1 MYALILLSDRI
12 IPILFWYFDTYC
24 IFSSSQTDEELQSS
38 RRIQIVNEGR
48 QLRVVLLQSSDR
60 GTYRCRGENSAG
72 SVEAS
77 ARLTVTQTGKER
89 REITHGKISQSMN
102 LFWRDRRLVL
112 EILRKSRKNKHGIWD
127 QYLLFFD
134 KHEGKREN

>member
-12 IPILFWYFDTYC
+12 IPILFWCFDTYC

-77 ARLTVTQTGKER
+77 ARLTVTQTGKEG
-89 REITHGKISQSMN
+89 REITLGKISQSMN
-102 LFWRDRRLVL
+102 LFF
-112 EILRKSRKNKHGIWD
+112 K
-127 QYLLFFD
+127 
-134 KHEGKREN
+134 

>member
-1 MYALILLSDRI
+1 MVMIQNRVLSIRDKLMYALILLSDRI
-12 IPILFWYFDTYC
+12 IPILFWCFDTYC

-102 LFWRDRRLVL
+102 LFF
-112 EILRKSRKNKHGIWD
+112 K
-127 QYLLFFD
+127 
-134 KHEGKREN
+134 

>member
-77 ARLTVTQTGKER
+77 ARLTVTQTGKEK

-102 LFWRDRRLVL
+102 LFF
-112 EILRKSRKNKHGIWD
+112 K
-127 QYLLFFD
+127 
-134 KHEGKREN
+134 